1 MHIELNL
8 TYEDFVAM
16 YELERQYYDE
26 EFITPIKES
35 YEWYLNRPHS
45 YRVAKQDNKVVG
57 FMCLF
62 PISKHL
68 ASDIL
73 SGAYSD
79 VSMTYQDILELSN
92 LEMNEPNT
100 LFLSCIVVEREYRQ
114 FKVSRMLVSSYCDLY
129 ADFYCGDVLC
139 DNVTED
145 GVRFSQKLGMSKV
158 CDSHHQSI
166 IMCGTFETL
175 QKLY

>member
-1 MHIELNL
+1 
-8 TYEDFVAM
+8 M

-62 PISKHL
+62 PILKHL

-79 VSMTYQDILELSN
+79 ASMTYEDILELSD
-92 LEMNEPNT
+92 LEANEPNT
-100 LFLSCIVVEREYRQ
+100 LFLSCIVVEREYRHLS
-114 FKVSRMLVSSYCDLY
+114 VARMLVSSYCDLY
-129 ADFYCGDVLC
+129 ANYHVGDVVC

-158 CDSHHQSI
+158 CDSNHQSA
-166 IMCGTFETL
+166 IMRGTFEML
-175 QKLY
+175 QEVY